1 MAIKDR
7 LAEIV
12 GKDNVLDS
20 PEAMGKYGRDYS
32 TEPPGLF
39 TCVVRPKDAT
49 RFNTPVWVERFQKE
63 FNPKGL
69 ANPGFP
75 YFGDRQ
81 AEVMPGIITKEILET
96 VKRVQAGRWRGL

>member
-1 MAIKDR
+1 MAGITALSR
-7 LAEIV
+7 LVYLPAC
-12 GKDNVLDS
+12 S
-20 PEAMGKYGRDYS
+20 YTS
-32 TEPPGLF
+32 
-39 TCVVRPKDAT
+39 DAT

-81 AEVMPGIITKEILET
+81 AEVMPGIITKEEP
-96 VKRVQAGRWRGL
+96 

>member
-1 MAIKDR
+1 MAGITALSR
-7 LAEIV
+7 LVYLPAC
-12 GKDNVLDS
+12 S
-20 PEAMGKYGRDYS
+20 YTS
-32 TEPPGLF
+32 
-39 TCVVRPKDAT
+39 DAT